1 MAFDVPEAFASDE
14 ELTPGC
20 FLGLLHEGME
30 HGDHPATAEA
40 IESPPGTGAALGPEL
55 EQPATHGLGVRR
67 PELGTV
73 IFEEVEQLIASRQQ
87 IHGPVLDVLAN
98 TSVVVL
104 NPKRPFHVS
113 ARATC
118 PRGGP
123 ADGLWAPG
131 RCGVKES
138 A

>member
-1 MAFDVPEAFASDE
+1 MALEVPEAFASDE

-20 FLGLLHEGME
+20 FLGLLHEDME
-30 HGDHPATAEA
+30 HGDHPAIAEA
-40 IESPPGTGAALGPEL
+40 VEGPADAGTASGPEF
-55 EQPATHGLGVRR
+55 EQAAAHGLGVRR

-73 IFEEVEQLIASRQQ
+73 IFEEVEQLVASRQQ

-98 TSVVVL
+98 TTAVVL
-104 NPKRPFHVS
+104 KPKRPFHVS

-118 PRGGP
+118 PRDGP
-123 ADGLWAPG
+123 ADGIWAPG